1 MTRYEAQMRVIETME
16 KTARKA
22 FLKMDSLIENARRMI
37 EQLMEMTVAEAEEE
51 V

>member
-1 MTRYEAQMRVIETME
+1 MKECKRCFFS
-16 KTARKA
+16 KPHKA
-22 FLKMDSLIENARRMI
+22 FLKMDSLIENARRMR